1 MTSLALRIAGSA
13 LRRPA
18 TRHRYGGHPHQV
30 ADLHHPHGPG
40 PYPVVVVLHGGY
52 WQRPYT
58 KLVMRP
64 LCVDLVRR
72 GYAAFNVEYRRLG
85 RDGGGWPQTFDDVA
99 TAIDHLAHPCLS
111 EASLDLA
118 RVTLLGHSA
127 GGQLALWAAGRTELP
142 SGAPGAAPL
151 VVARRVL
158 AMAAVCALESAGR
171 PAWLLLGGGPS
182 EVPER
187 WAQADPMRRIPLDVP
202 VGLVHAQDDAT
213 VSVQR
218 SREYAAKARAAGA
231 DVTLVEPPGGHRDV
245 IDPQNRAWKVAA
257 EWLAGSGSAGELG
270 A

>member
-1 MTSLALRIAGSA
+1 VTWLALRIARSA
-13 LRRPA
+13 LRHQA
-18 TRHRYGGHPHQV
+18 TRHRYGEHPHQV
-30 ADLHHPHGPG
+30 ADLHHPPGSG

-99 TAIDHLAHPCLS
+99 TAVDHLADPGLRD
-111 EASLDLA
+111 AGLDLG

-127 GGQLALWAAGRTELP
+127 GGQLALWAAGRAELP
-142 SGAPGAAPL
+142 AGAPGAGPQVDAS
-151 VVARRVL
+151 RVL
-158 AMAAVCALESAGR
+158 AMSAVCDLQRAGD
-171 PAWLLLGGGPS
+171 PARALLGGTPA

-187 WAQADPMRRIPLDVP
+187 WAQADPMRRIPLGVP
-202 VGLVHAQDDAT
+202 VGLVHARGDET
-213 VSVQR
+213 VSVER
-218 SREYAAKARAAGA
+218 SREYAAAARAAGA
-231 DVTLVEPPGGHRDV
+231 DVTLAEPPGGHRDL
-245 IDPQNRAWKVAA
+245 INPGSTAWEVAA
-257 EWLAGSGSAGELG
+257 EWLSARELG

>member
-1 MTSLALRIAGSA
+1 MTWLALRIARSA

-18 TRHRYGGHPHQV
+18 TRHRYGEHPHQV
-30 ADLHHPHGPG
+30 ADLHHPAGTGPF
-40 PYPVVVVLHGGY
+40 PVVVVLHGGY

-99 TAIDHLAHPCLS
+99 TAIDHLADPGLGD
-111 EASLDLA
+111 AGLDLG

-142 SGAPGAAPL
+142 AGAPGAGPRVLAS
-151 VVARRVL
+151 RVL
-158 AMAAVCALESAGR
+158 AMAAVCDLQSAGR
-171 PAWLLLGGGPS
+171 AARALLGGSPS

-187 WAQADPMRRIPLDVP
+187 WAQADPMRRIPLHVP
-202 VGLVHAQDDAT
+202 VGLVHARGDETIAIK
-213 VSVQR
+213 S
-218 SREYAAKARAAGA
+218 SRDYAAAAQAAGA
-231 DVTLVEPPGGHRDV
+231 EVTLAEPPGGHRAP
-245 IDPQNRAWKVAA
+245 IDPGSTAWDVAA
-257 EWLAGSGSAGELG
+257 QWLSARELG